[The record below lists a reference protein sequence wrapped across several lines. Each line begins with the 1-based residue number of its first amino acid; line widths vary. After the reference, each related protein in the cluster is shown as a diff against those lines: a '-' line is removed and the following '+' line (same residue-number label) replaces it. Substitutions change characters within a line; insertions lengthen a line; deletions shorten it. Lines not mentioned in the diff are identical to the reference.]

1 MKMIHIRIN
10 EEHSG
15 AKALLDYLMTLDFV
29 SFDNSPKINTWQA
42 EKLDELQLAA
52 DAGELKFENWEEA
65 KAFLTKK
72 YSV

>member
-1 MKMIHIRIN
+1 
-10 EEHSG
+10 
-15 AKALLDYLMTLDFV
+15 MTLDFV
-29 SFDNSPKINTWQA
+29 SFDNSQKINTWQA

-52 DAGELKFENWEEA
+52 DAGDLKFENWEEA